1 MDTLWVAF
9 PRKYTARCV
18 TRGSRSWL
26 LVEDVGTV
34 GDKRERV
41 QGVLAPGWGL
51 HAADV
56 NIALADLVA
65 LVRTQSAAWSAH
77 R

>member
-1 MDTLWVAF
+1 M
-9 PRKYTARCV
+9 
-18 TRGSRSWL
+18 TRGKRAWL

-41 QGVLAPGWGL
+41 QEVLDPSWGL

-56 NIALADLVA
+56 NIALEQLVA
-65 LVRTQSAAWSAH
+65 LVRAQSAAWAARLSCLIQSA
-77 R
+77 RTG